1 MSFCDHLHSFPC
13 SWMIVVDKMVIY
25 NFRMKVCVNV
35 FLIPYDKI
43 ETLRM
48 KMNSSNFARKCFLT
62 EKCWDKFQKIQQD
75 SCQSSRSFII
85 ILICSLAIEIM
96 AFRDIWTYYFL
107 FIGQFY
113 VLAHTAILHSRF
125 WPMQN
130 TFPVCA
136 RTHTEHKKSISYCNN
151 SK

>member
-13 SWMIVVDKMVIY
+13 SWMIVVDKMAIY

-48 KMNSSNFARKCFLT
+48 KMNSLDFARKRFLT

-85 ILICSLAIEIM
+85 ILICSTAIEIM
-96 AFRDIWTYYFL
+96 AFRDIWTYYF
-107 FIGQFY
+107 FIY
-113 VLAHTAILHSRF
+113 WAILCLSTHSDIALKILTHAKHIPRLRAHTYRVQKVNFLL
-125 WPMQN
+125 Q
-130 TFPVCA
+130 
-136 RTHTEHKKSISYCNN
+136 
-151 SK
+151 